1 MAPRSERL
9 GGSPRSATSG
19 TRKRLLERRL
29 HAELASGQ
37 KFMGREIHGWT
48 VDHLDGRPRAAGRS
62 RPSWRPALPLSHSN
76 SAKKW

>member
-37 KFMGREIHGWT
+37 KFMGRGIHGWT
-48 VDHLDGRPRAAGRS
+48 VDHLDGRHGRPDGRVLRGA
-62 RPSWRPALPLSHSN
+62 RPFR
-76 SAKKW
+76 